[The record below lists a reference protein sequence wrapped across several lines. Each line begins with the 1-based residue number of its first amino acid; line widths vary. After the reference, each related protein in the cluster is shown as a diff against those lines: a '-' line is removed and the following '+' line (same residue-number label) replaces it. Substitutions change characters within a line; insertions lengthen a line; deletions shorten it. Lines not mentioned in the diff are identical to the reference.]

1 MACEFL
7 AHLVDASHM
16 NMGVHVSLCTL
27 DTALSNKAVNSQ
39 LSVPR
44 TQMTY
49 LTMKQ
54 HILAV
59 QFTKTWP
66 FLAVNTF
73 WWMEWK
79 TGYYENWVQQYLKS
93 GCFLG
98 KTILLN
104 EYWTLKVWPNQQV
117 LWPDLTTPHPRT
129 DPLWRDTSQ
138 RDSSGWTTYNWATL
152 PHGGTPNR
160 PTSPHLFNWE
170 KMLHKPPKCL
180 LSH

>member
-1 MACEFL
+1 
-7 AHLVDASHM
+7 M

-138 RDSSGWTTYNWATL
+138 RETSQRATSREKSHRGR
-152 PHGGTPNR
+152 PDRGTPKDGPLTTGPPYLMVEH
-160 PTSPHLFNWE
+160 PTDQHLHIYLIE
-170 KMLHKPPKCL
+170 KKWKI
-180 LSH
+180 